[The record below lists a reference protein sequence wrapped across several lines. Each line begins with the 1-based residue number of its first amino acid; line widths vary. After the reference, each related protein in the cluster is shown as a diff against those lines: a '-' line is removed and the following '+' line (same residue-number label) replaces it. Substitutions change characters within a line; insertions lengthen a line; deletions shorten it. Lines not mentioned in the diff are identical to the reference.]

1 MKYARTILAVFLFL
15 LFLFA
20 LIGERPFSAHF
31 AYYYDILIN
40 IGINIILAVSLN
52 LVNGYTGQFSLGH
65 AGFMAVGAYAAGSWA
80 DHLSPG
86 LINFIAGPN
95 GVLTFV
101 LKPFPIL
108 QPLGLPTVLADNA
121 ALVVATLFGGLLAA
135 GGRLAGWD
143 PLLRVGGGCLG
154 IVRLRV
160 AESLL
165 TRLLTDYFLG
175 GALGK
180 S

>member
-1 MKYARTILAVFLFL
+1 MKRARTNLAVFLFL

-40 IGINIILAVSLN
+40 IGINIIRAVSLN

-86 LINFIAGPN
+86 LINFVGGPN
-95 GVLTFV
+95 GILTFV

-108 QPLGLPTVLADNA
+108 QPLGLPIVLANNA

-135 GGRLAGWD
+135 VAGLAGRS
-143 PLLRVGGGCLG
+143 PSLS
-154 IVRLRV
+154 VRAGYLANVSV
-160 AESLL
+160 AFPRIIRTPIL
-165 TRLLTDYFLG
+165 
-175 GALGK
+175 
-180 S
+180 

>member
-1 MKYARTILAVFLFL
+1 MKGAGTNVAVFIFL

-95 GVLTFV
+95 GILTFV

-108 QPLGLPTVLADNA
+108 QPLGLPIVLANNA

-135 GGRLAGWD
+135 VAGLAVGIPFVRLCGGS
-143 PLLRVGGGCLG
+143 LG
-154 IVRLRV
+154 IVSRGLRAIHRARV
-160 AESLL
+160 L
-165 TRLLTDYFLG
+165 
-175 GALGK
+175 
-180 S
+180 

>member
-65 AGFMAVGAYAAGSWA
+65 AGFMAVGAYSAGSWA

-101 LKPFPIL
+101 LKPFPIF
-108 QPLGLPTVLADNA
+108 QPLGPPPVLADNA
-121 ALVVATLFGGLLAA
+121 SLGVATLFGGLLAA
-135 GGRLAGWD
+135 VAGLAVCIPFLRLCGGSLAIANVW
-143 PLLRVGGGCLG
+143 
-154 IVRLRV
+154 
-160 AESLL
+160 
-165 TRLLTDYFLG
+165 
-175 GALGK
+175 
-180 S
+180 